1 MIEIGITKH
10 MLNKNGGN
18 FMETL
23 LFVNL
28 RSYKVERIKP
38 ILVAKKLGYRVAV
51 MADNNPNLLEN
62 LIDDL
67 IITNTYDFENAI
79 EEVKKYNKSHP
90 ISGVMTWSDKDV
102 ELVAHL
108 NNVLGTAGI
117 DLDIVINA
125 RNKYHMRENFKNIPN
140 ISAKFER
147 VYGFNDLEKAVKEI
161 GTPGI
166 LKPVGASG
174 SKGIFKIESK
184 DNLEK
189 IYESLIKSTS
199 PKDDL
204 AYSYYPNEY
213 IYEEFLDG
221 EEVSVEGLVQNNE
234 VFIAG
239 ITDKNVTEEF
249 SLEYFEIFPS
259 EKDDE
264 TKKEIKDKATL
275 AIKSLKINNCA
286 FHLEGRV
293 TTNGFKVIEAAARPG
308 GGFIASHMLEIS
320 SGSSFIEKVIDV
332 AVGNDI
338 KESWKPFDLNN
349 RRVGYYNLIPE
360 KEGSLL
366 NISGIDKALEIS
378 GLKYIIPLKN
388 YGDKIIFPPKSFSSS
403 FLLTILIEGE
413 GSEDIKNKF
422 QKIKNVI
429 SYKIE

>member
-1 MIEIGITKH
+1 
-10 MLNKNGGN
+10 
-18 FMETL
+18 METL

-28 RSYKVERIKP
+28 RSYKVERIQP
-38 ILVAKKLGYRVAV
+38 ILIAKKLGYRVALI
-51 MADNNPNLLEN
+51 ADSDPNLLED

-67 IITNTYDFENAI
+67 IITNTYNIEKSI
-79 EEVKKYNKSHP
+79 EEVKKYNKLHP

-102 ELVAHL
+102 ELVANL
-108 NNVLGTAGI
+108 NSVLGTPGI
-117 DLDIVINA
+117 DLNAVINA
-125 RNKYHMRENFKNIPN
+125 RNKYHMREKFKNIPN
-140 ISAKFER
+140 ISAKFKR
-147 VYGFNDLEKAVKEI
+147 VYDYTDLEKAVQEI
-161 GTPGI
+161 GTPGV

-174 SKGIFKIESK
+174 SKGIFRIENE

-189 IYESLIKSTS
+189 TYQSLIKFTS
-199 PKDDL
+199 PKNDL
-204 AYSYYPNEY
+204 VYSYYPNEY
-213 IYEEFLDG
+213 IYEEFLEG

-259 EKDDE
+259 EKDDK
-264 TKKEIKDKATL
+264 TKKEIKDKTKL
-275 AIKSLKINNCA
+275 AIESLGINNCA

-293 TTNGFKVIEAAARPG
+293 TDNGFKVIEAAARPG

-320 SGSSFIEKVIDV
+320 SGSSFIEKVIEV

-338 KESWKPFDLNN
+338 KKDWKPFDLNN
-349 RRVGYYNLIPE
+349 KRVGYYNVIPE

-366 NISGIDKALEIS
+366 NISGIDKALEIG

-413 GSEDIKNKF
+413 GSKDIKNKL
-422 QKIKNVI
+422 QKIKNII
-429 SYKIE
+429 SYEIE